1 MGTEKDTQEQLYNSR
16 MKLKRE
22 MQRAIQCIKPSSKR
36 KLAKEWKSKYSEIF
50 YQELIN
56 CARNKPVRS
65 EIAAWD
71 DEQMGKP

>member
-1 MGTEKDTQEQLYNSR
+1 
-16 MKLKRE
+16 
-22 MQRAIQCIKPSSKR
+22 
-36 KLAKEWKSKYSEIF
+36 LAAEWKKTYSEIF

-65 EIAAWD
+65 VIAAWD

>member
-1 MGTEKDTQEQLYNSR
+1 MDSEKVIQEQLYNSR
-16 MKLKRE
+16 LKLKRE
-22 MQRAIQCIKPSSKR
+22 MLRAISCISKPTRR
-36 KLAKEWKSKYSEIF
+36 KLAAEWKKTYSEIF

-65 EIAAWD
+65 VIAAWD